1 MTQNKLVGFC
11 YAFIVGIALAM
22 AWPLGADAVA
32 PMWVATA
39 LLLAATAAGLVL
51 LKKYR
56 KPDPGEEE
64 RLYGVKPEFDALQ
77 VGVWA
82 LMLVAAFA
90 FGYTRYLAMIQSP
103 DRVLGRAGAAGW
115 AESREMGTTSFVRL
129 KLKAPQDHDVTVRL
143 KGTLSALMPN
153 RDLTGDPI
161 LNADGK
167 WTFTQTDVP
176 QECEAVVEAGATEL
190 LVQQPFTQIDSVE
203 AEGGEV
209 TVLEPVNTVSLFARQ
224 GRNVVP
230 VNVLGRITADPWVYS
245 FKTVLSVTPDYIQ
258 WQPDGPYFKVAR
270 QTIRVTV
277 NPEMPGYNEL
287 ARSAAYGYDVA
298 FGGELIAPSGSA
310 TLGSFDQAK
319 YLRNYNIGGQMTV
332 RTPSEPGEV
341 PFRIIKPEGA
351 QWPREG
357 NGLVEFSLYLR
368 DEIVRVIK
376 QTMPQPNSAFL
387 GALTLGLRYGMQN
400 TVSIASDSYDNGVV
414 APIMD
419 FGSDTDALI
428 ADEFRASGINHVLAV
443 SGLHVTII
451 TVMFMGIFTL
461 VKISKKVYVPFVV
474 FALVI
479 FAIITGA
486 RPSTLRA
493 VIMNSLFLLTWGYMG
508 QGVRSSALLGVPV
521 AAFIILV
528 QNPAMTV
535 DPSFTLSFGAILSLA
550 LLTQPFFD
558 LFKKAQGNDFI
569 ALCIAAAVLTYVF
582 AAQWLWT
589 VTLRFW
595 VGYALLVAG
604 LFWGAKW
611 LTKKGIKPIGNF
623 GFANI
628 PAAIAGFI
636 AAQFGMQ
643 IGMMIPLSAYYF
655 YRWPVA
661 GAYANLIAIP
671 LVGVVL
677 QLSMLAGLIG
687 LIPGVGIYIALF
699 LNAANWIFSTA
710 FLLIGHYFSSWFVYP
725 FVTKPTLAWIFVYYA
740 CCALFVWWRPLW
752 YRWAKPWWR
761 RATKSRRLFAAAAA
775 LLLVGC
781 VAGGLGW
788 QKQGMRPEGEL
799 QIGVLSVGYGSG
811 IFVSAPNGKAI
822 LIDTA
827 FVQTDR
833 GRRNDAE
840 RTIMPYVCSKQVK
853 RLDALILT
861 SPRPEHTAGAPT
873 ILRYL
878 DVDELI
884 YPESVGAVLEGN
896 GAISD
901 VLDDRAEG
909 TWDNEFA
916 GTTIPRRAVA
926 AGERLF
932 EDTVDGKEFRI
943 EVLGPMPG
951 DSKGAMTLRIVYGDF
966 AMLIAGDLSFPEQQA
981 LLERCGPGDLKATV
995 AVAPGHGTPGMEN
1008 VTVGMPKNYEANL
1021 AGITGELLKRTGA
1034 ETVIFEF
1041 GNPRPVTGEKYKVAV
1056 KLHGAAKRA
1065 AEDALPEADVLATD
1079 IAGSVT
1085 ITTDGREWCC
1095 TGKYAEAAGLT
1106 DAPTSL
1112 EIGW

>member
-22 AWPLGADAVA
+22 AFPLGADAVA
-32 PMWVATA
+32 PMWVLTA
-39 LLLAATAAGLVL
+39 ILLLATGAGLAL

-56 KPDPGEEE
+56 KPEPGEEE
-64 RLYGVKPEFDALQ
+64 RLYGVKAEFDPLQ
-77 VGVWA
+77 VGVWG
-82 LMLVAAFA
+82 LVLLAAFA

-103 DRVLGRAGAAGW
+103 DRALGKAGAAGW
-115 AESREMGTTSFVRL
+115 TETRKMGTTSFVKL
-129 KLKAPQDHDVTVRL
+129 KLKAAQDHDVTVRL
-143 KGTLSALMPN
+143 KGSLSALFPN
-153 RDLTGDPI
+153 RDAAGDPI

-167 WTFTQTDVP
+167 WTFTQADVA
-176 QECEAVVEAGATEL
+176 QESEATIAAGETEL

-277 NPEMPGYNEL
+277 NPEMPGYGEL

-298 FGGELIAPSGSA
+298 FSGELIAPSGSA

-319 YLRNYNIGGQMTV
+319 YLKNYNIGGQMTV
-332 RTPSEPGEV
+332 RTPEDGSS
-341 PFRIIKPEGA
+341 PFRIIKPEGSA
-351 QWPREG
+351 WPREG

-400 TVSIASDSYDNGVV
+400 TVSIASETYGDGVV

-419 FGSDTDALI
+419 FGEDTDALI

-528 QNPAMTV
+528 QNPAMAV

-558 LFKKAQGNDFI
+558 IFKKAQGNDFI
-569 ALCIAAAVLTYVF
+569 ALVLSAAALTYVF

-589 VTLRFW
+589 TTLRFW
-595 VGYALLVAG
+595 VLYAVLVAG
-604 LFWGAKW
+604 LFRGARW
-611 LTKKGIKPIGNF
+611 MTKKGIKPIGDY

-628 PAAIAGFI
+628 PVAVSGFI

-677 QLSMLAGLIG
+677 QLSMLSGLIG

-710 FLLIGHYFSSWFVYP
+710 FLLIGHYFSNWFVYP

-740 CCALFVWWRPLW
+740 CCALFIWWRPLW

-761 RATKSRRLFAAAAA
+761 RAAKSRRLFAVAGAVA
-775 LLLVGC
+775 LVGC

-788 QKQGMRPEGEL
+788 QKQGLRPAGEL
-799 QIGVLSVGYGSG
+799 EIGVLSVGYGSG
-811 IFVSAPNGKAI
+811 IFVSAPNGKAV

-840 RTIMPYVCSKQVK
+840 RTIMPYICSKQVK

-896 GAISD
+896 GAISE
-901 VLDDRAEG
+901 LLEERAEG
-909 TWDNEFA
+909 TWDNELA
-916 GTTIPRRAVA
+916 GTTIPKRTVVA
-926 AGERLF
+926 GDRLF

-943 EVLGPMPG
+943 EVLGPAEG
-951 DSKGAMTLRIVYGDF
+951 DAEGAMSLRIVYGDF
-966 AMLIAGDLSFPEQQA
+966 AMLVAGDLTFPEQQA
-981 LLERCGPGDLKATV
+981 LIERAGTDGLKATV

-1034 ETVIFEF
+1034 EAVVFEF

-1065 AEDALPEADVLATD
+1065 AEDALPEAEILATD
-1079 IAGSVT
+1079 LAGSVT
-1085 ITTDGREWCC
+1085 IWTDGEEWTCS
-1095 TGKYAEAAGLT
+1095 GKYAEAAGLT

-1112 EIGW
+1112 EVGW